1 MKQRSRLKDM
11 GSYVIKWACTIY
23 CNMFI
28 IYYIPS
34 KSHFVDIARAHCS
47 LLFRSRNNDI
57 LYSIPIYTYI
67 YICKHYTLRTWFIC
81 LFHDYNLFLELRLEG
96 FH

>member
-67 YICKHYTLRTWFIC
+67 YIYANIIPCVHGSYVYFMIIIC
-81 LFHDYNLFLELRLEG
+81 S
-96 FH
+96 